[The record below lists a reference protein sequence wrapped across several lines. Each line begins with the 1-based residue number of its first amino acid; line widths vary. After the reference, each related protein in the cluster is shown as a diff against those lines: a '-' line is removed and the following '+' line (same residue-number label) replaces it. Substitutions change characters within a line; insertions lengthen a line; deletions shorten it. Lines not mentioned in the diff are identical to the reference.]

1 MKTLDKLINESKIP
15 SINNFS
21 TLNSLWIVGFVTFFM
36 AYGCAKAAIEK
47 PVAVSSNAPLSASG
61 NKNISTSKNLSTL
74 QPINLGKAKD
84 FTILTESGISTTG
97 VTFITGN
104 IGSSPITSTSITGFG
119 LMMSTDNQYAT
130 SALVNGKIYGP
141 DYAAP
146 TPSYM
151 TTAISDM
158 KTAFTT
164 ANGITLPAPSTEMYA
179 GDISGQTLPSGLY
192 KWGTDVLITNA
203 GVTLTGGLDDVFV
216 FQIAQN
222 LIVNNDA
229 IIILSGG
236 VQAKNIFWIVSGQ
249 ATLGTN
255 TNFKGNILSKTLV
268 SLNTGAVVKGK
279 LFAQTAV
286 TMIAN
291 SVTPE

>member
-1 MKTLDKLINESKIP
+1 MCQNSKLIK
-15 SINNFS
+15 NNKELSHNFYSNNNLFWVVIFAFS
-21 TLNSLWIVGFVTFFM
+21 TMLVMLSCKKATPENTSVT
-36 AYGCAKAAIEK
+36 
-47 PVAVSSNAPLSASG
+47 N
-61 NKNISTSKNLSTL
+61 TQLSTTNNKVATDGKVNNL
-74 QPINLGKAKD
+74 QAINLGKAND
-84 FTILTESGISTTG
+84 FTILTEAGISTTG
-97 VTFITGN
+97 VTSITGN
-104 IGSSPITSTSITGFG
+104 IGASPITSTAITGFG
-119 LMMSTDNQYAT
+119 LIMSTDNQYAT
-130 SALVNGKIYGP
+130 STLVTGKIYGP
-141 DYAAP
+141 DYAVP

-158 KTAFTT
+158 ENAFTT
-164 ANGITLPAPSTEMYA
+164 ANGIILPAPSTEMYA
-179 GDISGQTLPSGLY
+179 GDISGQTLSSGLY
-192 KWGTDVLITNA
+192 KWNTDVLITNA
-203 GVTLTGGLDDVFV
+203 GVTLTGGVNDVFV

-222 LIVNNDA
+222 LIVNNNA
-229 IIILSGG
+229 MITLSGG

-249 ATLGTN
+249 ATLGTY

>member
-1 MKTLDKLINESKIP
+1 MCQNSKLIK
-15 SINNFS
+15 NNKELSHNFYSNNNSFWVVIFAFS
-21 TLNSLWIVGFVTFFM
+21 TMLVMLSCKKATPENTSVT
-36 AYGCAKAAIEK
+36 
-47 PVAVSSNAPLSASG
+47 N
-61 NKNISTSKNLSTL
+61 TQLSTTNNKVATDGKVNNL
-74 QPINLGKAKD
+74 QAINLGKAND
-84 FTILTESGISTTG
+84 FTILTEAGISTTG
-97 VTFITGN
+97 VTSITGN
-104 IGSSPITSTSITGFG
+104 IGASPITSTAITGFG
-119 LMMSTDNQYAT
+119 LIMSTDNQYAT
-130 SALVNGKIYGP
+130 STLVTGKIYGP
-141 DYAAP
+141 DYAVP

-158 KTAFTT
+158 ENAFTT
-164 ANGITLPAPSTEMYA
+164 ANGIILPAPSTEMYA
-179 GDISGQTLPSGLY
+179 GDISGQTLSSGLY
-192 KWGTDVLITNA
+192 KWNTDVLITNA
-203 GVTLTGGLDDVFV
+203 GVTLTGGVNDVFV

-222 LIVNNDA
+222 LIVNNNA
-229 IIILSGG
+229 MITLSGG

-249 ATLGTN
+249 ATLGTY